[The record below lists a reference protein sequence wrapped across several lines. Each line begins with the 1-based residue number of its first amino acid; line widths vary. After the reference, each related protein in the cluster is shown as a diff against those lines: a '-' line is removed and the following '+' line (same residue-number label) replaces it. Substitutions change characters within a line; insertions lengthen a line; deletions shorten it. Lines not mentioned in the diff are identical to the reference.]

1 MLLAKNSLAS
11 QLEEFNIEKQGLKDL
26 KEQKDQEI
34 IMISRLVKTEVIDI
48 AVMMDELT
56 TVNDR

>member
-1 MLLAKNSLAS
+1 MN
-11 QLEEFNIEKQGLKDL
+11 KQGIKDL

-34 IMISRLVKTEVIDI
+34 IMISRLVKAEVIDI

-56 TVNDR
+56 TVIDR